1 MDIKFI
7 RYKGRQFK
15 NQVINMAKSK
25 LIYALIGI
33 LIISVLINVYQFTS
47 STQKDDLAIKQ

>member
-7 RYKGRQFK
+7 RYKGRRFK

-25 LIYALIGI
+25 LVYALIGI

-47 STQKDDLAIKQ
+47 ATQKTT